1 MYRLFTSKNLANFGN
16 ARLMTWLQRK
26 VCEVVQCWSNWG
38 GGEDC
43 GGSRQPGRL
52 PLTPHLHTFLQ
63 LQLAFNLPH
72 FSSKGLCSL
81 PQGQI
86 VYLDLNINTLLL
98 PIYNFMLLWRTLFDS
113 QIEFISDFFLGV
125 QKPNFIWYFFVGLPL
140 CAEAVNPAQALKSS
154 EETQH
159 SFKGGVQ
166 KICGPSTGK
175 SYTTHIDW

>member
-63 LQLAFNLPH
+63 IQLSFNSSH